1 MTGTEMAVMTAA
13 EMAEAMVLAVKV
25 SVETVAAKATEAGMV
40 AARTR
45 ATKMETELTA

>member
-1 MTGTEMAVMTAA
+1 MLVVL
-13 EMAEAMVLAVKV
+13 EAMTEAVRA